1 VTGARVSMQ
10 LDRVAQACAIAGGL
24 LLGVVV
30 VAVVASI
37 AGRSTIGKGVTGDYE
52 IVQIGAAV
60 AVSLFLP
67 ICQARG
73 SNIIVDFFTLR
84 AGKALRSVLDRIGA
98 LLLAVIYAA
107 LAARC
112 AAGAL
117 DLKETG
123 DTMTLLRFW
132 PMWVG
137 YALLVPGL
145 LLASLVAF
153 VQAFTGAAARHAH
166 E

>member
-1 VTGARVSMQ
+1 MAPMQAR
-10 LDRVAQACAIAGGL
+10 LDRVAQACAVLGGL
-24 LLGVVV
+24 LLLVVVFVV
-30 VAVVASI
+30 VASVV
-37 AGRSTIGKGVTGDYE
+37 GRSTIGRGVAGDYE

-67 ICQARG
+67 VCQARG
-73 SNIIVDFFTLR
+73 SNIIVDFFTLH
-84 AGKALRSVLDRIGA
+84 ASPALRSLLDRIGA
-98 LLLAVIYAA
+98 LLLGLIYAA
-107 LAARC
+107 LAIRC

-123 DTMTLLRFW
+123 DTMMLLRFW

-145 LLASLVAF
+145 LLASVVAF
-153 VQAFTGAAARHAH
+153 AQASSGIPLQHAH